1 MGAFASIAAHR
12 VSQEHP
18 AAHTQSIDP
27 TMQKVRHYGRAF
39 SKLLVAWGGIEPPT
53 QGFSTLSD
61 RAKPVEQI
69 AFLFTSAFGV

>member
-1 MGAFASIAAHR
+1 VGAIVASAAHR

-18 AAHTQSIDP
+18 AAYTQSIDP
-27 TMQKVRHYGRAF
+27 TMQKAHHDGRAF

-61 RAKPVEQI
+61 RVKPVVQL
-69 AFLFTSAFGV
+69 AFLFTSVFGV